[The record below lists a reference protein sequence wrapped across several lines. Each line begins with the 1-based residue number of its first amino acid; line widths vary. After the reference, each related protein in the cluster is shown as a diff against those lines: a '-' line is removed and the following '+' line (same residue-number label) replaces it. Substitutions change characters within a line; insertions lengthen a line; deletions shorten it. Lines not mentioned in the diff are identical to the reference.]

1 MKTEDVLKNKT
12 HTNEKFVKEITSLV
26 NGGVSYMDAII
37 HYADHHGLEIET
49 VASMV
54 KSNSKIKANLQ
65 SNAED
70 LNYLPKTSRLPV

>member
-12 HTNEKFVKEITSLV
+12 HTNERFVKEITSLV
-26 NGGVSYMDAII
+26 NSGVSYLDAIV
-37 HYADHHGLEIET
+37 HYAEKHNLEIET

-54 KSNSKIKANLQ
+54 KSNSKIKSNLQ

-70 LNYLPKTSRLPV
+70 LNFLPKTSRLPV

>member
-12 HTNEKFVKEITSLV
+12 HTNEKFVKEINALV
-26 NGGVSYMDAII
+26 SGGVNYMDAII
-37 HYADHHGLEIET
+37 HYAENHGLEIET

-70 LNYLPKTSRLPV
+70 LHYLPKTSRLPV